1 MYKNILLAYDFDNSF
16 NNVPQELQNLT
27 TGVDNAKITI
37 FNVIPEGDLQTS
49 VRYDGK
55 HFEELAEEKGKELSP
70 FVEKL
75 ESLGL
80 KIQVK
85 FRSGYIK
92 QEILNEIE
100 ENNYDIVVMSNKRA
114 KPDIKNVLGNVTH
127 KIANSANIP
136 VLIIK

>member
-55 HFEELAEEKGKELSP
+55 HFEELAEEKAKRYHLCR
-70 FVEKL
+70 KL

-114 KPDIKNVLGNVTH
+114 KPDIKMY
-127 KIANSANIP
+127 
-136 VLIIK
+136 

>member
-16 NNVPQELQNLT
+16 NNVPKELQNLT

-49 VRYDGK
+49 VRYGGK
-55 HFEELAEEKGKELSP
+55 HFEELAEEKGNEISP

-85 FRSGYIK
+85 FRYGYIK
-92 QEILNEIE
+92 QEILSEIE
-100 ENNYDIVVMSNKRA
+100 ENSYDIIVMSNKRA